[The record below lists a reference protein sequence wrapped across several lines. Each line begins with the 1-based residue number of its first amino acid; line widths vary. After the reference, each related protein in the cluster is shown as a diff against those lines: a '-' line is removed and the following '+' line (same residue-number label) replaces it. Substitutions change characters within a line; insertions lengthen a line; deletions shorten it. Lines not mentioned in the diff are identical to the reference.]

1 MQTNIRKI
9 SDVEYELRIEASADD
24 LSDDLKKAVKAQRAK
39 TQMKGFRPGKVPA
52 SMVRK
57 MYGKALAYGV
67 AEDLVQ
73 KTFQSDVLAT
83 GDYDVMGQPT
93 ITELDYEYEGD
104 LEAAVRFGVR
114 PTIELADL
122 SEKTVMR
129 LSHEVTDEE
138 VEKEMDALRA
148 RHADLVPVDG
158 PAEPDS
164 YVEVDIQRLDAES
177 GTPIIGEKDEGAAFL
192 LSDENLMPEL
202 KEAIVGLKPDES
214 STATFTTPQGDEQR
228 TYEITLREVKR
239 RELPE
244 WDEDLVGKITDGKVE
259 DVEELRAE
267 VRRQIESGWEQRRR
281 EMFET
286 EVIDTLIDAHDFSVP
301 DSVVEMYQD
310 AFLRELKSRNDDEL
324 PEDFDAEGFKASRRD
339 EAEKQA
345 RWMFIRDAFV
355 KEHGLEVTDEDR
367 DAHFES
373 MSGDGG
379 LDPAMLRR
387 YYENMPNMLDRLDQ
401 RLLTEKVFALLEDQM
416 TVEEKDLDAYQD
428 ALKKGEAEGEVEGLE
443 A

>member
-1 MQTNIRKI
+1 MQTRIQKI
-9 SDVEYELRIEASADD
+9 TDVEYELRIEATADD
-24 LSDDLKKAVKAQRAK
+24 LSGDLNKAVKEQRSK
-39 TQMKGFRPGKVPA
+39 TKMKGFRPGKVPA

-73 KTFQSDVLAT
+73 KTFQSEVL
-83 GDYDVMGQPT
+83 GSGEYDVMGQPT

-122 SEKTVMR
+122 SGKTVMR

-138 VEKEMDALRA
+138 VDKEMDALRA
-148 RHADLVPVDG
+148 RQAELVPVDG
-158 PAEPDS
+158 PAEADS
-164 YVEVDIQRLDAES
+164 YVIVDIQRLDADS

-202 KEAIVGLKPDES
+202 KEAIIGLSADETA
-214 STATFTTPQGDEQR
+214 TATFKAPQGDEER
-228 TYEITLREVKR
+228 SYEITLREVKR

-244 WDEDLVGKITDGKVE
+244 WDEELVGKITDGKV
-259 DVEELRAE
+259 DDADELRTE
-267 VRRQIESGWEQRRR
+267 VHRQIESGWEQRRR

-286 EVIDTLIDAHDFSVP
+286 EVVDTLIDAHEFEVP
-301 DSVVEMYQD
+301 ESVVEMYQD
-310 AFLRELKSRNDDEL
+310 AFLRELKSRNDDQL
-324 PEDFDAEGFKASRRD
+324 PEGFDVEGFKESRRE

-355 KEHGLEVTDEDR
+355 KEHGLEVTDDDR

-373 MSGDGG
+373 MAGDGG
-379 LDPAMLRR
+379 LDAAMLRR

-401 RLLTEKVFALLEDQM
+401 RLLTEKVFALLEEQL

-428 ALKKGEAEGEVEGLE
+428 ALKEGEAEGQE

>member
-9 SDVEYELRIEASADD
+9 SDVEYELRIEASAED
-24 LSDDLKKAVKAQRAK
+24 LSDDLNKAVKAQRAK
-39 TQMKGFRPGKVPA
+39 TQMKGFRQGKVPA

-57 MYGKALAYGV
+57 MYGKAIAYGV
-67 AEDLVQ
+67 AEELVE
-73 KTFQSDVLAT
+73 KTFKSEVLAP
-83 GDYDVMGQPT
+83 GEYDVMGQPT

-104 LEAAVRFGVR
+104 LEAAIHFGVR

-122 SEKTVMR
+122 SDKTVMR

-138 VEKEMDALRA
+138 VDKELDALRA

-158 PAEPDS
+158 PAEEDS
-164 YVEVDIQRLDAES
+164 YVVVDLQRLDTES
-177 GTPIIGEKDEGAAFL
+177 GTPVIGEKDEGASFL

-202 KEAIVGLKPDES
+202 KDAIVGLKADES
-214 STATFTTPQGDEQR
+214 ATTTFTAPQGDEKR
-228 TYEITLREVKR
+228 SYEITLREVKR

-244 WDEDLVGKITDGKVE
+244 WDEDLVGKLTEGKLS
-259 DVEELRAE
+259 DADELRTE
-267 VRRQIESGWEQRRR
+267 VRRQIESGWDQRRR

-286 EVIDTLIDAHDFSVP
+286 EVVDTLIEAHEFEIP
-301 DSVVEMYQD
+301 GSVVEMYQD
-310 AFLRELKSRNDDEL
+310 AFVRELKSRNDDEL
-324 PEDFDAEGFKASRRD
+324 PEGFDVEGFKESRRG

-355 KEHGLEVTDEDR
+355 KENDLEVTDEDR

-373 MSGDGG
+373 MAGDGG
-379 LDPAMLRR
+379 LDAGMLKR

-401 RLLTEKVFALLEDQM
+401 RLLTEKVFALLEEQM

-428 ALKKGEAEGEVEGLE
+428 ALKEGEAEGQE